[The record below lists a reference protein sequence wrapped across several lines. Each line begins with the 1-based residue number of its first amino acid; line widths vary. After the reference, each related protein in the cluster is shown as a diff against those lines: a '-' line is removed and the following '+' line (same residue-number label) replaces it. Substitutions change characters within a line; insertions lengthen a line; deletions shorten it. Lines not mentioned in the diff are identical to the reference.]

1 VTTNVPVSKIEGVA
15 LPAGSASS
23 MASLG
28 VYPCPDGSGVNLDP
42 PAATRA
48 ELAELIE
55 LIVDA
60 AEVTP

>member
-1 VTTNVPVSKIEGVA
+1 
-15 LPAGSASS
+15 

-42 PAATRA
+42 PAATRQ

>member
-1 VTTNVPVSKIEGVA
+1 
-15 LPAGSASS
+15 
-23 MASLG
+23 MASIG
-28 VYPCPDGSGVNLDP
+28 VYPSPDGSGVNLDP

-60 AEVTP
+60 AEVAP

>member
-1 VTTNVPVSKIEGVA
+1 
-15 LPAGSASS
+15 
-23 MASLG
+23 MASIG
-28 VYPCPDGSGVNLDP
+28 VYPSPEGSGVTLDP

-60 AEVTP
+60 AEVAP